1 MSYKR
6 WKVNNVWCNENQS
19 KHSTVS
25 LLCLP
30 WFSLHQTLQY
40 LLKIHKCAP
49 VSNIY
54 FFFFTAIIWRKKV
67 LSVWIQWKV
76 CLAQQV
82 ATPVRIQILILWG
95 SNQTWKKRCTPI
107 PRPQC
112 QLRSPSGL
120 ESIRTITSINNISL
134 ITGIINT

>member
-40 LLKIHKCAP
+40 LLKIHQCAP
-49 VSNIY
+49 VSKIY

-76 CLAQQV
+76 CPAQLV
-82 ATPVRIQILILWG
+82 ATLVRIQVPILWG
-95 SNQTWKKRCTPI
+95 SNQTWEKIWTPK
-107 PRPQC
+107 PGSQC
-112 QLRSPSGL
+112 QLRSLSGL